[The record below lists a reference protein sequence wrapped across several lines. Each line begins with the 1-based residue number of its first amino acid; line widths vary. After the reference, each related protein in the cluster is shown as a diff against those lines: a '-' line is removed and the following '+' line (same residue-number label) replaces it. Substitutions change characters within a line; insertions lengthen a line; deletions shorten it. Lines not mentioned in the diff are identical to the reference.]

1 MPIIRI
7 PIEFS
12 VADTFATSVDFI
24 VVRRL
29 LDFQT
34 GAHRVYAPYFS
45 TNHSLVDFFHLDF
58 NWPYKAVAVAG
69 GSHWNMQLGRD
80 RLNLGPGH
88 TGNLLISNHLVYHD
102 YLQFKTWFGPIRFS
116 TALVG
121 FPSPKELGV
130 GTATV
135 KALLTH
141 RFDWTIIPQ
150 WRIAITEAMMYQD
163 YLTDFR
169 FINPMM
175 IYHQYFM
182 ADKSN
187 SLLTA
192 ETQIAL
198 FRGLSVYGQFAMD
211 DVRFLDEST
220 SIPNALGWQIGLEYA
235 WFDQTG
241 SYLVWAEHVHTDPYL
256 YLRNGINYIV
266 AVKLMNPEGGIQYVE
281 EYLGYPLGGDAHV
294 YAIGLEWDSLRAFK
308 AFVRGEYSVDG
319 AVDFN
324 STYPP
329 TDPQAKTPTGIP
341 ETVVSGTIGSSV
353 RIPAGSFGVK
363 GSEFGFSG
371 SLSYVWILNR
381 DNVIQDPIYDVQ
393 CSLGVEYS
401 L

>member
-12 VADTFATSVDFI
+12 VADTFATSVEFI
-24 VVRRL
+24 IVRRL

-34 GAHRVYAPYFS
+34 GTHRVYAPYFS

-69 GSHWNMQLGRD
+69 GSHWNVQLGRD

-266 AVKLMNPEGGIQYVE
+266 VVKLMNPEGGIQYVE
-281 EYLGYPLGGDAHV
+281 E
-294 YAIGLEWDSLRAFK
+294 
-308 AFVRGEYSVDG
+308 
-319 AVDFN
+319 
-324 STYPP
+324 
-329 TDPQAKTPTGIP
+329 
-341 ETVVSGTIGSSV
+341 
-353 RIPAGSFGVK
+353 
-363 GSEFGFSG
+363 
-371 SLSYVWILNR
+371 
-381 DNVIQDPIYDVQ
+381 
-393 CSLGVEYS
+393 
-401 L
+401 